1 MTSRERV
8 LTAINHKE
16 SDKIPLDCGAMRS
29 TGFSAKMYYDYK
41 TYLGKQETGEVKVYD
56 AVQQLAIP
64 EDWFIHQHKIDV
76 LDLSR
81 EFAKNPEDWQEFQLP
96 DGTPVL
102 YPTWINFQK
111 RGTKWVV
118 LDKDDDVIAE
128 MPENSFFFDQT
139 IFPYYNDETDDFS
152 DLAKRMQK
160 IMWVS
165 MTDPM
170 WRHASDKDFYQLLER
185 TSANM
190 KKNTD
195 RAIMAGFGGQL
206 FELGCYIYRNDEFMI
221 NLMIE
226 RKRTEKMLD
235 EITEIHCNGLKK
247 FISAV
252 KDSVDIIVMGDDL
265 GTQSAPMLD
274 PVVYR
279 DVILPRIKKIYRVV
293 KDHSD
298 IKIFLHSCGAVSEF
312 IPDFI
317 DAGVDILNPVQTTA
331 AGMDPVYLK
340 KTFGR
345 DITFWGG
352 GLDTQI
358 LLRTGTPDQIRNEV
372 KKNCEIFMKDGGFV
386 FNQVHNMLPGIPPEN
401 IEAMYETVNSICY

>member
-1 MTSRERV
+1 
-8 LTAINHKE
+8 
-16 SDKIPLDCGAMRS
+16 
-29 TGFSAKMYYDYK
+29 
-41 TYLGKQETGEVKVYD
+41 
-56 AVQQLAIP
+56 
-64 EDWFIHQHKIDV
+64 
-76 LDLSR
+76 
-81 EFAKNPEDWQEFQLP
+81 
-96 DGTPVL
+96 
-102 YPTWINFQK
+102 
-111 RGTKWVV
+111 
-118 LDKDDDVIAE
+118 
-128 MPENSFFFDQT
+128 
-139 IFPYYNDETDDFS
+139 
-152 DLAKRMQK
+152 
-160 IMWVS
+160 
-165 MTDPM
+165 
-170 WRHASDKDFYQLLER
+170 
-185 TSANM
+185 
-190 KKNTD
+190 
-195 RAIMAGFGGQL
+195 
-206 FELGCYIYRNDEFMI
+206 
-221 NLMIE
+221 MIE